1 MMTDQTPTWTLPLVV
16 LLIGCAALAAG
27 VSVAEEG
34 SAVFNVRYRSAD
46 TVYLEG
52 GRAAGLTVGD
62 RLEIVRDGETVA
74 RIEVVHVSEHSAS
87 CKILMEQQTIE
98 TGDRA
103 HFDGDL
109 SPPPPPV
116 AGESTDPA
124 TDATVAATTASAATD
139 QRRRRP
145 RTRLSGSFTVDWENF
160 TDETGR
166 GWDYDR
172 LQTRLSLRVRDIGG
186 QPLKFVL
193 RMRTVEWDRASGIG
207 EDNPL
212 QENRDRLYEVS
223 LTYDPPQGRFSF
235 SAGRLGTSPFV
246 GIGYLDGVLGQVRV
260 GGGFDVGAFYGA
272 RPVMEEFGIDNVG
285 AKYGAY
291 TRYRTNRD
299 GGPRGLE
306 LYLAGIR
313 EDGEDAVSRE
323 YAALEIRYRTGR
335 RWTYSQHS
343 EIDFNQDWREEVSES
358 SVQLS
363 NLAIAASGKLSSST
377 RLTLSYNR
385 NQRYHTEDTRFIP
398 EDLFEQLWRQGLR
411 ARLQIGRP
419 GRLQFS
425 VDAGARERQDDPDKN
440 YTVGAGLYDSNVFIQ
455 GLYLGGTLSLFSS
468 PLTDG
473 FMGNFRVAKSF
484 RGGHEVSLVLGA
496 LGQQYDEFSQDL
508 FTAWARI
515 GGWIELP
522 ARLFAR
528 AELEYDNGDDLEGGR
543 VNLGVGYRF

>member
-1 MMTDQTPTWTLPLVV
+1 MTSHRVSPVARLLLV
-16 LLIGCAALAAG
+16 LLAGCAALAAG
-27 VSVAEEG
+27 VVPAEGG
-34 SAVFNVRYRSAD
+34 SATFNVRYRSAD

-52 GRAAGLTVGD
+52 GRAAGLSVGD
-62 RLEIVRDGETVA
+62 RLEIVRDGEVVA
-74 RIEVVHVSEHSAS
+74 RIEIVFVADQSAS
-87 CKILMEQQTIE
+87 CKILMEQQPIE
-98 TGDRA
+98 AGDIA

-116 AGESTDPA
+116 AGEPSDEAVEASVGATAAAASSTG
-124 TDATVAATTASAATD
+124 
-139 QRRRRP
+139 RRP
-145 RTRLSGSFTVDWENF
+145 KTRLSGSFAVDWENF
-160 TDETGR
+160 TDESGR

-172 LQTRLSLRVRDIGG
+172 LQTRLNLRVRDLGG
-186 QPLKFVL
+186 IPLKFRF
-193 RMRTVEWDRASGIG
+193 RMRTVEWDRANGIG
-207 EDNPL
+207 DEEDSPQKDRN
-212 QENRDRLYEVS
+212 RLYEVS
-223 LTYDPPQGRFSF
+223 LTYDPPEGRFSG
-235 SAGRLGTSPFV
+235 SIGRLGTSPFV

-272 RPVMEEFGIDNVG
+272 RPVMEEFGIENSG

-299 GGPRGLE
+299 GRPRGLE

-313 EDGEDAVSRE
+313 EDGEEAVSRE
-323 YAALEIRYRTGR
+323 YVALDFRYRAGR
-335 RWTYSQHS
+335 RWTYFHHT
-343 EIDFNQDWREEVSES
+343 EIDFNQDWREELSES

-363 NLAIAASGKLSSST
+363 NLNLVASGQLSPSA
-377 RLTLSYNR
+377 RLLISYDR
-385 NQRYHTEDTRFIP
+385 NQRYLTEETRLIP
-398 EDLFEQLWRQGLR
+398 EDLFELLWRQGLR

-425 VDAGARERQDDPDKN
+425 VDAGARERENDPDKT
-440 YTVGAGLYDSNVFIQ
+440 YTVGGGVYDTDVFIR
-455 GLYLGGTLSLFSS
+455 GLYLGGTLSLFSN
-468 PLTDG
+468 PQTDG
-473 FMGNFRVAKSF
+473 YMGNFRVAKSF

-496 LGQQYDEFSQDL
+496 LGQEYNDFSREL

-528 AELEYDNGDDLEGGR
+528 GELEYDDGDDLEGGR